1 MRIQEVFRFALRG
14 LRANKLRSGLT
25 TLGILI
31 GVGAV
36 ILLIAVGQGSGAAVQ
51 ARIDSLGSNLLLV
64 THQSS
69 AVGRAAST
77 RGGTQSS
84 TANLTPALAQDLAT
98 SDQDPDV
105 SVVAPVAST
114 SVTATYEGAS
124 TTISQVVG
132 TYPAYLP
139 ISNDTIATGS
149 TFSAQDVT
157 QHAKVVVI
165 GQTVVTNLFGTTIDP
180 LGKTIQLGGVPYTVV
195 GTLTAK
201 GGASTFNDPDNLAIA
216 PLTTVQDSLTGF
228 GSLSEIAVQ
237 AKDAGSSD
245 AAEAEITSL
254 LTEAH
259 HVTTA
264 TQDFTV
270 TNEASL
276 LSTAAST
283 TQTFTVLLAAVAAI
297 SLLVGGIGVTNIM
310 LVTVTERTREIGI
323 RKALG
328 APRGAILGQ
337 FLIEAVLL
345 SVVGGALG
353 VVAGVVGSRFNVDGI
368 KPVLV
373 PASILLAFGVSAVI
387 GLVFGMLP
395 ANRAAKLHPIEALR
409 HE

>member
-14 LRANKLRSGLT
+14 LKANKLRSGLT

-51 ARIDSLGSNLLLV
+51 QRISSLGSNLLTV
-64 THQSS
+64 TRQ
-69 AVGRAAST
+69 AGGFGRAASSRT
-77 RGGTQSS
+77 GTQSRS
-84 TANLTPALAQDLAT
+84 SNLTVADAQLLAT

-105 SVVAPVAST
+105 AVVAPVASA
-114 SVTATYEGAS
+114 SSAATFQGET
-124 TTISQVVG
+124 TTINQVVG

-139 ISNDTIATGS
+139 ISNDAIASGASFT
-149 TFSAQDVT
+149 AEDVNR
-157 QHAKVVVI
+157 HRKVVVI
-165 GQTVVTNLFGTTIDP
+165 GQTVVTNLFGTISP
-180 LGKTIQLGGVPYTVV
+180 IGKTLQLGGVPYTVV

-201 GGASTFNDPDNLAIA
+201 GGASTFNDPDNIAIA
-216 PLTTVQDSLTGF
+216 PLTTVQDSITGF

-237 AKDAGSSD
+237 AANSD
-245 AAEAEITSL
+245 VANAAQAEVTNL

-259 HVTTA
+259 HVTA
-264 TQDFTV
+264 NTQDFTV
-270 TNEASL
+270 TNQATL

-345 SVVGGALG
+345 SIVGGALG
-353 VVAGVVGSRFNVDGI
+353 VVAGVVGSRFTIDGI

-373 PASILLAFGVSAVI
+373 PTSILLAFGVSAVI
-387 GLVFGMLP
+387 GLVFGSLP

>member
-1 MRIQEVFRFALRG
+1 MRIIEVFRFALRG

-51 ARIDSLGSNLLLV
+51 SRIDSLGSNLLLV
-64 THQSS
+64 THQTS

-77 RGGTQSS
+77 RGGTESS
-84 TANLTPALAQDLAT
+84 SASLTPAIAQDLAT

-114 SVTATYEGAS
+114 SVTATFEGAS

-132 TYPAYLP
+132 SYPSYLP
-139 ISNDTIATGS
+139 ISNDVVSQGASFTTD
-149 TFSAQDVT
+149 DVN
-157 QHAKVVVI
+157 HADKVVVI
-165 GQTVVTNLFGTTIDP
+165 GQTVVTDLFGSIDP
-180 LGKTIQLGGVPYTVV
+180 IGQTIQMNDVPYTVV
-195 GTLTAK
+195 GVLAGK
-201 GGASTFNDPDNLAIA
+201 GGGSTFDDPDDVAIA

-237 AKDAGSSD
+237 ATGSN
-245 AAEAEITSL
+245 T
-254 LTEAH
+254 
-259 HVTTA
+259 TTA
-264 TQDFTV
+264 AQAEVTDLLLDYLDETTSDEQFTV
-270 TNEASL
+270 TNESSL
-276 LSTAAST
+276 LSTAQST

-328 APRGAILGQ
+328 APKGAILGQ
-337 FLIEAVLL
+337 FLIEAVFL
-345 SVVGGALG
+345 SVIGGALG
-353 VVAGVVGSRFNVDGI
+353 VLVGIVGARFTIDGI

-373 PASILLAFGVSAVI
+373 PASIALAFGVSAVI
-387 GLVFGMLP
+387 GLVFGSLP

>member
-64 THQSS
+64 THQSG
-69 AVGRAAST
+69 AIGRAAST

-139 ISNDTIATGS
+139 ISNDVVSQGASFTS
-149 TFSAQDVT
+149 DDVN
-157 QHAKVVVI
+157 HAHKVVVI
-165 GQTVVTNLFGTTIDP
+165 GQTVVTDLFGAINP
-180 LGKTIQLGGVPYTVV
+180 IGQTIQMNDVPYTVV
-195 GTLTAK
+195 GVLASK
-201 GGASTFNDPDNLAIA
+201 GGGSTFNDPDNVALA

-237 AKDAGSSD
+237 ATNANATN
-245 AAEAEITSL
+245 AAQAEVTSL
-254 LTEAH
+254 LLAYLGE
-259 HVTTA
+259 TTGNE
-264 TQDFTV
+264 QFTV

-276 LSTAAST
+276 LSTAQST

-328 APRGAILGQ
+328 APKGAILGQ
-337 FLIEAVLL
+337 FLIEAVFL
-345 SVVGGALG
+345 SVIGGALG
-353 VVAGVVGSRFNVDGI
+353 VLVGVVGSRFTIDGI
-368 KPVLV
+368 QPVLV
-373 PASILLAFGVSAVI
+373 PSSIALAFGVSAVT
-387 GLVFGMLP
+387 GLVFGSLP

>member
-1 MRIQEVFRFALRG
+1 MRVREVFRFALRG
-14 LRANKLRSGLT
+14 LKANKLRSGLT

-36 ILLIAVGQGSGAAVQ
+36 IMLISVGQGSGAAVQ
-51 ARIDSLGSNLLLV
+51 ARISNLGSNLLMV
-64 THQSS
+64 TRQ
-69 AVGRAAST
+69 AGGFGRAASSRT
-77 RGGTQSS
+77 GTQSK
-84 TANLTPALAQDLAT
+84 TANLTITDAQLLAT

-105 SVVAPVAST
+105 SVVAPVATT
-114 SVTATYEGAS
+114 SGTATFQGAT
-124 TTISQVVG
+124 TTINQVVG

-139 ISNDTIATGS
+139 ISNDTIAAGS
-149 TFSAQDVT
+149 SFSADDVS
-157 QHAKVVVI
+157 QNRKVVVL
-165 GQTVVTNLFGTTIDP
+165 GQTVVTNLFGTIDP
-180 LGKTIQLGGVPYTVV
+180 IGKTIQLGGVPYTVI

-201 GGASTFNDPDNLAIA
+201 GGASTFNDPDNVAIA
-216 PLTTVQDSLTGF
+216 PLTTVQNSLTGF

-237 AKDAGSSD
+237 ATASGTAD
-245 AAEAEITSL
+245 AAQSEITSL
-254 LTEAH
+254 LLQAH
-259 HVTTA
+259 HVTA
-264 TQDFTV
+264 TSQDFSV
-270 TNEASL
+270 TNQASL

-345 SVVGGALG
+345 SVIGGALG
-353 VVAGVVGSRFNVDGI
+353 VVAGVVGSRFSVAGI

-373 PASILLAFGVSAVI
+373 PSSILLAFGVSAVI
-387 GLVFGMLP
+387 GLVFGSLP

>member
-1 MRIQEVFRFALRG
+1 MRIIEVFRFALRG

-36 ILLIAVGQGSGAAVQ
+36 ILLIAVGQGSGEAVQ
-51 ARIDSLGSNLLLV
+51 ARINSLGSNLLLI
-64 THQSS
+64 THQTST
-69 AVGRAAST
+69 VGRAAST

-84 TANLTPALAQDLAT
+84 TANLTPTLAQDLAN
-98 SDQDPDV
+98 SNQDPDV
-105 SVVAPVAST
+105 AVVAPVAST
-114 SVTATYEGAS
+114 SVTATFSGAS

-139 ISNDTIATGS
+139 ISNDVVSQGTSFS
-149 TFSAQDVT
+149 TDDVN
-157 QHAKVVVI
+157 HANKDVVI
-165 GQTVVTNLFGTTIDP
+165 GQTVVTNLFGSINP
-180 LGKTIQLGGVPYTVV
+180 IGQTIQMNGVPYTVV
-195 GTLTAK
+195 GVLAGK
-201 GGASTFNDPDNLAIA
+201 GGGSTFNDPDNVAIA

-237 AKDAGSSD
+237 ATNANATN
-245 AAEAEITSL
+245 AAQAEVTNLMLAYLNETVS
-254 LTEAH
+254 TE
-259 HVTTA
+259 
-264 TQDFTV
+264 QFTV

-276 LSTAAST
+276 LSTAQST

-328 APRGAILGQ
+328 APKGAILGQ
-337 FLIEAVLL
+337 FLIEAVFL
-345 SVVGGALG
+345 SVIGGALG
-353 VVAGVVGSRFNVDGI
+353 VVVGVAGSRFTIDGI
-368 KPVLV
+368 QPVLV
-373 PASILLAFGVSAVI
+373 PSSIALAFGVSAVI
-387 GLVFGMLP
+387 GLVFGSLP

>member
-1 MRIQEVFRFALRG
+1 MRLREIFRFALRG

-51 ARIDSLGSNLLLV
+51 ARISSLGSNLLTV
-64 THQSS
+64 TRQ
-69 AVGRAAST
+69 AGGFGRAAAT
-77 RGGTQSS
+77 RTGTQSRTS
-84 TANLTPALAQDLAT
+84 NLTVADAQLLAT

-114 SVTATYEGAS
+114 SSTAVYSGAT
-124 TTISQVVG
+124 TTINQVVG

-139 ISNDTIATGS
+139 ISNDQIATGS
-149 TFSAQDVT
+149 AFTTQDVN

-165 GQTVVTNLFGTTIDP
+165 GQTVVTNLFGTIDP

-195 GTLTAK
+195 GTLVAK
-201 GGASTFNDPDNLAIA
+201 GGASTFNDPDNIAIA
-216 PLTTVQDSLTGF
+216 PLTTVQDGLTGF
-228 GSLSEIAVQ
+228 GSLTEIAVQ
-237 AKDAGSSD
+237 AKDSGSSD
-245 AAEAEITSL
+245 AAQAEITSL

-264 TQDFTV
+264 TEDFTV
-270 TNEASL
+270 TNQASL

-328 APRGAILGQ
+328 APRCAILGQ

-353 VVAGVVGSRFNVDGI
+353 VVAGVIGSRFNVDGI

-373 PASILLAFGVSAVI
+373 PESILLAFGVSAVI
-387 GLVFGMLP
+387 GLVFGSLP

>member
-1 MRIQEVFRFALRG
+1 MRVREVFRFALRG

-51 ARIDSLGSNLLLV
+51 ARINSLGSNLLLV

-84 TANLTPALAQDLAT
+84 TASLTPAIAQQLAS

-114 SVTATYEGAS
+114 SVTATYQGAS

-132 TYPAYLP
+132 SYPAYLP
-139 ISNDTIATGS
+139 ISNDAIAQGASFS
-149 TFSAQDVT
+149 TDDVN
-157 QHAKVVVI
+157 HANKVVVI
-165 GQTVVTNLFGTTIDP
+165 GQTVVTDLFGTINP
-180 LGKTIQLGGVPYTVV
+180 IGQTIQMNDVPYTVV
-195 GTLTAK
+195 GVLAGK
-201 GGASTFNDPDNLAIA
+201 GGGSTFADPDDVAIA
-216 PLTTVQDSLTGF
+216 PLSTVQDSLTGF

-237 AKDAGSSD
+237 ATNSGA
-245 AAEAEITSL
+245 
-254 LTEAH
+254 
-259 HVTTA
+259 TTA
-264 TQDFTV
+264 AQAEVTNLLLDYLGESTSDEQFTV
-270 TNEASL
+270 TNESSL
-276 LSTAAST
+276 LSTAQST

-328 APRGAILGQ
+328 APKGAILGQ
-337 FLIEAVLL
+337 FLIEAVFL
-345 SVVGGALG
+345 SVIGGALG
-353 VVAGVVGSRFNVDGI
+353 VLVGIVGSRFTIDGI

-373 PASILLAFGVSAVI
+373 PASIALAFGVSAVI
-387 GLVFGMLP
+387 GLLFGSLP

>member
-1 MRIQEVFRFALRG
+1 MRIIEVFRFALRG

-51 ARIDSLGSNLLLV
+51 ARINSLGSNLLEI
-64 THQSS
+64 THQTS

-84 TANLTPALAQDLAT
+84 SASLTPAIAQDLAT

-114 SVTATYEGAS
+114 SVTATFEGAS

-132 TYPAYLP
+132 SYPAYLP
-139 ISNDTIATGS
+139 ISNDVVSQGTSFT
-149 TFSAQDVT
+149 TDDVN
-157 QHAKVVVI
+157 HADKVVVI
-165 GQTVVTNLFGTTIDP
+165 GQTVVTDLFGSIDP
-180 LGKTIQLGGVPYTVV
+180 IGQTIQMNDVPYTVV
-195 GTLTAK
+195 GVLASK
-201 GGASTFNDPDNLAIA
+201 GGGSTFNDPDDVAIA

-237 AKDAGSSD
+237 ATNANS
-245 AAEAEITSL
+245 
-254 LTEAH
+254 
-259 HVTTA
+259 TTA
-264 TQDFTV
+264 AQAEVTDLLLDYLDETTSDEQFTV
-270 TNEASL
+270 TNESSL
-276 LSTAAST
+276 LSTAQST

-328 APRGAILGQ
+328 APKGAILGQ
-337 FLIEAVLL
+337 FLIEAVFL
-345 SVVGGALG
+345 SVIGGALG
-353 VVAGVVGSRFNVDGI
+353 VLVGIVGSRFTIDGI

-373 PASILLAFGVSAVI
+373 PASIALAFGVSAVI
-387 GLVFGMLP
+387 GLVFGSLP

>member
-84 TANLTPALAQDLAT
+84 TANLTPAIAQKLAT
-98 SDQDPDV
+98 SNQDPDV

-132 TYPAYLP
+132 TYPAFLP
-139 ISNDTIATGS
+139 ISNDVVSQGASFTS
-149 TFSAQDVT
+149 DDVN
-157 QHAKVVVI
+157 HAHKVVVI
-165 GQTVVTNLFGTTIDP
+165 GQTVVTALFGSINP
-180 LGKTIQLGGVPYTVV
+180 IGQTIQMNNVPYTVV
-195 GTLTAK
+195 GVLATK
-201 GGASTFNDPDNLAIA
+201 GGGGSFNDPDNVALA
-216 PLTTVQDSLTGF
+216 PLSTVQDSLTGF

-237 AKDAGSSD
+237 ATNANATN
-245 AAEAEITSL
+245 AAQAEVTSL
-254 LTEAH
+254 LLAYLGE
-259 HVTTA
+259 TTSNE
-264 TQDFTV
+264 QFTV

-276 LSTAAST
+276 LSTAQST

-328 APRGAILGQ
+328 APKGAILGQ
-337 FLIEAVLL
+337 FLIEAVFL
-345 SVVGGALG
+345 SVIGGALG
-353 VVAGVVGSRFNVDGI
+353 VLVGVVGSRFTIDGI

-373 PASILLAFGVSAVI
+373 PSSIALAFGVSAVI
-387 GLVFGMLP
+387 GLVFGSLP

>member
-64 THQSS
+64 THQSG
-69 AVGRAAST
+69 AIGRAAST

-139 ISNDTIATGS
+139 ISNDVVSQGASFTS
-149 TFSAQDVT
+149 DDVN
-157 QHAKVVVI
+157 HAHKVVVI
-165 GQTVVTNLFGTTIDP
+165 GQTVVTDLFGAINP
-180 LGKTIQLGGVPYTVV
+180 IGQTIQMNDVPYTVV
-195 GTLTAK
+195 GVLASK
-201 GGASTFNDPDNLAIA
+201 GGGSAFNDPDNVALA

-237 AKDAGSSD
+237 ATNANATN
-245 AAEAEITSL
+245 AAQAEVTSL
-254 LTEAH
+254 LLAYLGE
-259 HVTTA
+259 TTGNE
-264 TQDFTV
+264 QFTV

-276 LSTAAST
+276 LSTAQST

-328 APRGAILGQ
+328 APKGAILGQ
-337 FLIEAVLL
+337 FLIEAVFL
-345 SVVGGALG
+345 SVIGGALG
-353 VVAGVVGSRFNVDGI
+353 VLVGVVGSRFTIDGI
-368 KPVLV
+368 QPVLV
-373 PASILLAFGVSAVI
+373 PSSIALAFGVSAVI
-387 GLVFGMLP
+387 GLVFGSLP

>member
-1 MRIQEVFRFALRG
+1 MRVREVFRFAVRG

-51 ARIDSLGSNLLLV
+51 ARINSLGSNLLLV
-64 THQSS
+64 THQSG

-77 RGGTQSS
+77 RGGNQSS
-84 TANLTPALAQDLAT
+84 TADLTPALAQDLAT

-105 SVVAPVAST
+105 AVVAPVAST
-114 SVTATYEGAS
+114 SATATFEGAS

-139 ISNDTIATGS
+139 ISNDVVSEGAS
-149 TFSAQDVT
+149 FSSDDVN
-157 QHAKVVVI
+157 HARKVVVV
-165 GQTVVTNLFGTTIDP
+165 GRTVVTNLFGSIDP
-180 LGKTIQLGGVPYTVV
+180 IGKTIQLNNVPYTVV
-195 GTLTAK
+195 GVLAGK
-201 GGASTFNDPDNLAIA
+201 GGGSTFSDPDNVALA
-216 PLTTVQDSLTGF
+216 PLSTVQDSLTGF

-237 AKDAGSSD
+237 A
-245 AAEAEITSL
+245 
-254 LTEAH
+254 
-259 HVTTA
+259 TTA
-264 TQDFTV
+264 DATGAAQAEVTNLLLAYLHESAATEQFTV
-270 TNEASL
+270 TNESSL
-276 LSTAAST
+276 LSTAQST

-328 APRGAILGQ
+328 APKGAILGQ
-337 FLIEAVLL
+337 FLIEAVFL
-345 SVVGGALG
+345 SVIGGALG
-353 VVAGVVGSRFNVDGI
+353 VLVGIVGSRFTIDGI

-373 PASILLAFGVSAVI
+373 PASIALAFGVSAVI
-387 GLVFGMLP
+387 GLVFGSLP

>member
-1 MRIQEVFRFALRG
+1 MRMREVFRFALRG

-51 ARIDSLGSNLLLV
+51 ARISSLGSNLLTV
-64 THQSS
+64 TRQ
-69 AVGRAAST
+69 AGGFGRAAAT
-77 RGGTQSS
+77 RTGTQSR
-84 TANLTPALAQDLAT
+84 TANLTVADAQLLAS

-114 SVTATYEGAS
+114 SATATYAGA
-124 TTISQVVG
+124 TTTVNQVVG
-132 TYPAYLP
+132 TYPAFLP
-139 ISNDTIATGS
+139 ISNDQIATGS
-149 TFSAQDVT
+149 SFTAQDVN
-157 QHAKVVVI
+157 QHAKVVVV
-165 GQTVVTNLFGTTIDP
+165 GQTVVANLFGTIDP

-195 GTLTAK
+195 GTLAAK
-201 GGASTFNDPDNLAIA
+201 GGASTFADPDNIAIA
-216 PLTTVQDSLTGF
+216 PLSTVQDSLTGF

-237 AKDAGSSD
+237 AKDSGSSN
-245 AAEAEITSL
+245 AAQAEITSL
-254 LTEAH
+254 LTESH
-259 HVTTA
+259 HVTAA

-270 TNEASL
+270 TNQASL

-353 VVAGVVGSRFNVDGI
+353 VVAGVIGSRFDVDGI

-373 PASILLAFGVSAVI
+373 PESILLAFGVSAVI
-387 GLVFGMLP
+387 GLVFGSLP

>member
-1 MRIQEVFRFALRG
+1 MRVREVFRFALRG

-51 ARIDSLGSNLLLV
+51 ARISSLGSNLLTV
-64 THQSS
+64 TRQ
-69 AVGRAAST
+69 ANGFGRAAASRT
-77 RGGTQSS
+77 GTQSR
-84 TANLTPALAQDLAT
+84 TTNLTVADAQLLAT

-105 SVVAPVAST
+105 GVVAPVAST
-114 SVTATYEGAS
+114 SGTATYSGAT
-124 TTISQVVG
+124 TTINQVVG

-139 ISNDTIATGS
+139 ISNDSIATGS
-149 TFSAQDVT
+149 SFSADDVN
-157 QHAKVVVI
+157 ADRKVIVI
-165 GQTVVTNLFGTTIDP
+165 GQTVVTNLFGTIDP
-180 LGKTIQLGGVPYTVV
+180 LGKTIQLSGVPYTVI
-195 GTLTAK
+195 GTLAAK
-201 GGASTFNDPDNLAIA
+201 GGGTTFNDPDNIAIA
-216 PLTTVQDSLTGF
+216 PLSSVQNSLTGF

-237 AKDAGSSD
+237 ATGADQAD
-245 AAEAEITSL
+245 AAQAEVTSL
-254 LTEAH
+254 LLQAH
-259 HVTTA
+259 HDTSTTA
-264 TQDFTV
+264 DFTV
-270 TNEASL
+270 TNEATL
-276 LSTAAST
+276 LSTAQST

-353 VVAGVVGSRFNVDGI
+353 VVAGVVGSRFTVDGI

-373 PASILLAFGVSAVI
+373 PSSILLAFGVSAVI
-387 GLVFGMLP
+387 GLVFGSLP

>member
-1 MRIQEVFRFALRG
+1 MRVREVFRFALRG

-51 ARIDSLGSNLLLV
+51 ARINSLGSNLLLV

-84 TANLTPALAQDLAT
+84 SANLTPAIAQELAT

-114 SVTATYEGAS
+114 SVTATYQGAS

-132 TYPAYLP
+132 SYPAYLP
-139 ISNDTIATGS
+139 ISNDVVAEGASFTTD
-149 TFSAQDVT
+149 DVN
-157 QHAKVVVI
+157 HANKVVDI
-165 GQTVVTNLFGTTIDP
+165 GQTVVTDLFGSINP
-180 LGKTIQLGGVPYTVV
+180 IGQTIQMNNVPYTVIGV
-195 GTLTAK
+195 LAGK
-201 GGASTFNDPDNLAIA
+201 GGGSTFDDPDDVAIA
-216 PLTTVQDSLTGF
+216 PLSTVQDSLTGF

-237 AKDAGSSD
+237 ATNADA
-245 AAEAEITSL
+245 
-254 LTEAH
+254 
-259 HVTTA
+259 TTA
-264 TQDFTV
+264 AQAEVTNLLLDYLGETTSDEQFTV
-270 TNEASL
+270 TNESSL
-276 LSTAAST
+276 LSTAQST

-328 APRGAILGQ
+328 APKGAILGQ
-337 FLIEAVLL
+337 FLIEAVFL
-345 SVVGGALG
+345 SVIGGALG
-353 VVAGVVGSRFNVDGI
+353 VLVGIIGSRFTIDGI

-373 PASILLAFGVSAVI
+373 PASIALAFGVSAVI
-387 GLVFGMLP
+387 GLVFGSLP

>member
-1 MRIQEVFRFALRG
+1 MRVREVFRFALRG

-51 ARIDSLGSNLLLV
+51 ARINSLGSNLLLV
-64 THQSS
+64 THQSA

-84 TANLTPALAQDLAT
+84 TASLTPAIAQQLAT

-114 SVTATYEGAS
+114 SVTATYDGAS

-132 TYPAYLP
+132 SYPAYLP
-139 ISNDTIATGS
+139 ISNDVV
-149 TFSAQDVT
+149 AQGASFTTDDVN
-157 QHAKVVVI
+157 HANKVVVI
-165 GQTVVTNLFGTTIDP
+165 GQTVVTDLFGSINP
-180 LGKTIQLGGVPYTVV
+180 IGQTIQMNDVPYTVV
-195 GTLTAK
+195 GVLASK
-201 GGASTFNDPDNLAIA
+201 GGGSTFDDPDDVAIA
-216 PLTTVQDSLTGF
+216 PLSTVQDSLTGF

-237 AKDAGSSD
+237 ATNANATSAAQAEVTNLLLDYLDETTSD
-245 AAEAEITSL
+245 E
-254 LTEAH
+254 
-259 HVTTA
+259 
-264 TQDFTV
+264 QFTV
-270 TNEASL
+270 TNESSL
-276 LSTAAST
+276 LSTAQST

-328 APRGAILGQ
+328 APKGAILGQ
-337 FLIEAVLL
+337 FLIEAVFL
-345 SVVGGALG
+345 SVIGGALG
-353 VVAGVVGSRFNVDGI
+353 VLVGIIGSRFTIDGI

-373 PASILLAFGVSAVI
+373 PASIALAFGVSAVI
-387 GLVFGMLP
+387 GLVFGSLP

>member
-1 MRIQEVFRFALRG
+1 MRVREVFRFALRG
-14 LRANKLRSGLT
+14 LKANKLRSGLT

-51 ARIDSLGSNLLLV
+51 ARISSLGSNLLTV
-64 THQSS
+64 TRQ
-69 AVGRAAST
+69 AGGFGRAAAT
-77 RGGTQSS
+77 RTGTQSKTS
-84 TANLTPALAQDLAT
+84 NLTVADAQLLAT

-114 SVTATYEGAS
+114 SATATFEGAT
-124 TTISQVVG
+124 TTINQIIG

-139 ISNDTIATGS
+139 ISNDSIASGS
-149 TFSAQDVT
+149 SFTAQDVD
-157 QHAKVVVI
+157 QHRKVVVI
-165 GQTVVTNLFGTTIDP
+165 GQTVVTNLFGTIDP
-180 LGKTIQLGGVPYTVV
+180 IGKTVQLGGVPYTVV
-195 GTLTAK
+195 GTLAAK
-201 GGASTFNDPDNLAIA
+201 GGASTFNDPDNVAIA

-237 AKDAGSSD
+237 AKDSGSAN
-245 AAEAEITSL
+245 AAQAEVTSL
-254 LTEAH
+254 LLESH
-259 HVTTA
+259 HVTA
-264 TQDFTV
+264 AGEDFTV
-270 TNEASL
+270 TNEATL

-353 VVAGVVGSRFNVDGI
+353 VVAGVVGSRFTVDGI

-373 PASILLAFGVSAVI
+373 PSSILLAFGVSAVI
-387 GLVFGMLP
+387 GLVFGSLP